1 MTSSK
6 TYGYY
11 KTKDECIQ
19 AIEKDMIK
27 EEQLTNN
34 NIEIQAIEYKRYSTL
49 YAGLVNE
56 KVFIIDINNDTVCG
70 MEYDFNSKDD
80 FTEEEIEQLAND
92 ILDGKFLN
100 NSKTV

>member
-34 NIEIQAIEYKRYSTL
+34 NIDLKS
-49 YAGLVNE
+49 
-56 KVFIIDINNDTVCG
+56 F
-70 MEYDFNSKDD
+70 
-80 FTEEEIEQLAND
+80 
-92 ILDGKFLN
+92 
-100 NSKTV
+100 